1 MNEFYAGLAEILEVD
16 AEQVTPQLDLT
27 AHAWDS
33 LGVVSTIALIDE
45 CFNLIVDGQKLG
57 NCTSVADILALIE
70 SSKKG

>member
-1 MNEFYAGLAEILEVD
+1 MNEFNAGLADILEVD
-16 AEQVTPQLDLT
+16 VDQVSPQLDLT
-27 AHAWDS
+27 EHAWDS

-57 NCTSVADILALIE
+57 NCVTVADIMALIE